1 MSLQNRRII
10 LGISGGI
17 AAYKAAELTRLLVKA
32 GAEVR
37 VVMTKAAEA
46 FITPLTLQA
55 LSGNEV
61 RSALFDSAHE
71 AAMGHIELARWADL
85 ILIAPASAN
94 TLARLAHGLAD
105 DLLSTLCL
113 ASPSP
118 VMTAP
123 AMNQQM
129 WAHPATRQNMSLLTQ
144 RGIALI
150 GPANGEQ
157 ACGDVGPGRMEEPAT
172 ILAAV
177 NAHFAA
183 GRLAGCKLLLT
194 LGPTREPL
202 DPVRFLSNRS
212 SGKMGMALT
221 RAAVNAGADVTIVAG
236 PTALPEPQGVKRI
249 NVETAAQMHHHV
261 MQEATGKDIFIAT
274 AAVSDY
280 RAANISAQKIKK
292 SAEQIELTL
301 VKNPDI
307 LADVSASFPQ
317 LFCVGFAAETHDLEK
332 HARDKLASK
341 RLDMIAANPVNDGL
355 GFDRDDNSL
364 EVFWPGGQQS
374 LPVSSKQQLAT
385 ALIELIANRYNKDH
399 KRHASD

>member
-1 MSLQNRRII
+1 MPLQNRRII

-37 VVMTKAAEA
+37 VVMTQAAEA
-46 FITPLTLQA
+46 FIAPQTLQA

-61 RSALFDSAHE
+61 RSALFDPAHE

-105 DLLSTLCL
+105 ELLSTICL

-118 VMTAP
+118 VMAAP

-129 WAHPATRQNMSLLTQ
+129 WAHPATQQNVSLLTQ
-144 RGIALI
+144 RGIRLI
-150 GPANGEQ
+150 GPARGEQ

-172 ILAAV
+172 IFAAV
-177 NAHFAA
+177 VDHFHTDHLA
-183 GRLAGCKLLLT
+183 GRKLLIT

-212 SGKMGMALT
+212 SGKMGMALA
-221 RAAVNAGADVTIVAG
+221 RAAVSAGAEVVIIAG
-236 PTALPEPQGVKRI
+236 PTTLPEPQGVKRI
-249 NVETAAQMHHHV
+249 NVETAAQIHHHA
-261 MQEATGKDIFIAT
+261 MQEAQGKDIFIAT

-280 RAANISAQKIKK
+280 RPADISSQKIKK
-292 SAEQIELTL
+292 SNEQIALTL

-307 LADVSASFPQ
+307 LADVSAAFPA
-317 LFCVGFAAETHDLEK
+317 LFCVGFAAETHELEK
-332 HARDKLASK
+332 HARNKLANK

-364 EVFWPGGQQS
+364 EVFWPEGHQS
-374 LPVSSKQQLAT
+374 LPVTSKQQLAA
-385 ALIELIANRYNKDH
+385 ALIELIAKRYNKEH
-399 KRHASD
+399 ERHASN

>member
-1 MSLQNRRII
+1 MPLRNKKII

-32 GAEVR
+32 GADVR
-37 VVMTKAAEA
+37 VVMTAAAEA
-46 FITPLTLQA
+46 FITPMTLQA
-55 LSGNEV
+55 LSGHEV
-61 RSALFDSAHE
+61 RSALFDPAHE

-113 ASPSP
+113 ASPNP
-118 VMTAP
+118 VMAAP

-129 WAHPATRQNMSLLTQ
+129 WAHPATQRNMSLLTQ
-144 RGIALI
+144 RGVQLI
-150 GPANGEQ
+150 GPASGAQ
-157 ACGDVGPGRMEEPAT
+157 ACGDIGPGRMEEPAT

-177 NAHFAA
+177 TAHFSKPQLA
-183 GRLAGCKLLLT
+183 GRKLLLT

-212 SGKMGMALT
+212 SGKMGMALAQ
-221 RAAVNAGADVTIVAG
+221 AAVNAGAEVIIVAG
-236 PTALPEPQGVKRI
+236 PTNLPEPQGVKRI

-261 MQEATGKDIFIAT
+261 MQEAIDKDIFIAT

-292 SAEQIELTL
+292 SAERIELTL

-307 LADVSASFPQ
+307 LADVSASFPR

-332 HARDKLASK
+332 HARDKLTRK

-364 EVFWPGGQQS
+364 EVFWPDGHQS
-374 LPVSSKQQLAT
+374 LPVSSKQQLAAT
-385 ALIELIANRYNKDH
+385 LIELIADRYKKDQ
-399 KRHASD
+399 KRHAPD